1 MIELVSRIKS
11 VDNYSP
17 DYKVYFA
24 GNISD
29 ENLKDY
35 YSYYDNEVFPLAMPY
50 NSLLFPCEYKETIN
64 RYGAYIYEE
73 PDADD
78 IKDIIQ
84 SDEFKTMS
92 SYPNYNS
99 IKVINNVVVVKFD
112 N

>member
-1 MIELVSRIKS
+1 
-11 VDNYSP
+11 
-17 DYKVYFA
+17 
-24 GNISD
+24 
-29 ENLKDY
+29 
-35 YSYYDNEVFPLAMPY
+35 MPY
-50 NSLLFPCEYKETIN
+50 NTLLFPCEYKETIN